1 MKKVKLNP
9 ECFKRHY
16 PPHEKISFEDVF
28 NVHSDEAL
36 QAQIAELEKFISEY
50 EGHYQFV
57 NEYRSVYNDALE
69 QLYKLKRFV

>member
-1 MKKVKLNP
+1 METEIYKG
-9 ECFKRHY
+9 FKPSY
-16 PPHEKISFEDVF
+16 EKISFEDVF

-36 QAQIAELEKFISEY
+36 QDQIAELENFIIDY
-50 EGHYQFV
+50 QGHYVFV